1 MHLRHLLIQN
11 CKLMRQLEVPFVR
24 EDGAARLWTVFVGE
38 NGTCKTTLLRAV
50 AMAAAGSAFANH
62 LVADPAAYVDL
73 RRSGSLA
80 TIDASF
86 GFSTRTHGQ
95 REYPKVK
102 APGAEPPEVV
112 SRTEIGATS
121 VTFRSDYGTGEHR
134 DGAIA
139 QGTSINGGISSKGSA
154 TSAPSSIKALDAG
167 RWPVSAAVEAA
178 IAAVLEDDATAAD
191 RAAKAVGAAG
201 THWST
206 PIDDARNQDL
216 PHWFVAGYGV
226 GRILSVPQSLTEGTV
241 PKRDRLKS
249 LFDARYLPLGT
260 AFSDRLAAMFGED
273 RARAFAGLLRSALIE
288 FMHTP
293 GLSTIELRGRGGAN
307 NQISLIEAHRFGMAV
322 GDHELK
328 LPAVW
333 LSQGYQ
339 AVISLVADIIGNV
352 WLEAGEEVALE
363 DMEGIVLV
371 DELDLHLHPTWQTQ
385 IVAGLKATFPRMQFI
400 VTTHSPLV
408 LAGCRADEVWVLKQD
423 PETGDVTAACSDVE
437 PRLLTGSEL
446 NRDFFGVER
455 VSRLS
460 EELRRYVELA
470 SNPFRSD
477 AQDAEARTLLQ
488 ALRSALS
495 DPETI
500 VYEPVPRK
508 NVS

>member
-1 MHLRHLLIQN
+1 MHLQHLLIQN
-11 CKLMRQLEVPFVR
+11 CKLMRQLEVPFVHA
-24 EDGAARLWTVFVGE
+24 DGSPRLWTVFVGE
-38 NGTCKTTLLRAV
+38 NGTCKTTLLRAI

-62 LVADPAAYVDL
+62 LVADPSAYVDL
-73 RRSGSLA
+73 RRVGRVA

-86 GFSTRTHGQ
+86 GFSPRSHGQ
-95 REYPKVK
+95 REYPKVQAK
-102 APGAEPPEVV
+102 QTEPPEVV
-112 SRTEIGATS
+112 SRTEVGETS
-121 VTFRSDYGTGEHR
+121 VRFRANY
-134 DGAIA
+134 
-139 QGTSINGGISSKGSA
+139 
-154 TSAPSSIKALDAG
+154 G
-167 RWPVSAAVEAA
+167 RWERRSAAIEAPEAAIHAVAAEWVAKAAYAAAQAARAAATNDDVSAA
-178 IAAVLEDDATAAD
+178 DW
-191 RAAKAVGAAG
+191 AAKAAGAAAG
-201 THWST
+201 AQAAGATPWST

-216 PHWFVAGYGV
+216 PHWFIAGYGV

-249 LFDARYLPLGT
+249 LFDARHLPLGT

-273 RARAFAGLLRSALIE
+273 RARAFAVILRRALIE

-293 GLSTIELRGRGGAN
+293 RLSNIELRGRGGAN
-307 NQISLIEAHRFGMAV
+307 TQLSLIEAHRFGMMV

-352 WLEAGEEVALE
+352 WLEARAEVALE

-408 LAGCRADEVWVLKQD
+408 LAGCRAEEVWVLKQD
-423 PETGDVTAACSDVE
+423 AETGDVTAASSDVE
-437 PRLLTGSEL
+437 PRFLTGSEL

-455 VSRLS
+455 ASRLS

-477 AQDAEARTLLQ
+477 AQDAEARALLQ
-488 ALRSALS
+488 ELRSMLG
-495 DPETI
+495 DPDAI

-508 NVS
+508 NAS